1 MTVQKIYQQIDAY
14 TQNPLGEMRVL
25 DSCPVGKGGR
35 QGDVYLYAIASFD
48 PTHATLVEDRQL
60 APGTSSG
67 SRHTV
72 SDSVKVWKPSNFNTC
87 ENTPLGFKMVGYV
100 VEADTRWTL
109 MHPEHPDAS
118 VPAGTYQIC
127 YQVDPSTMQRVLD

>member
-1 MTVQKIYQQIDAY
+1 MTIQKIYKNIDLYA
-14 TQNPLGEMRVL
+14 QSPLGEMRVV

-35 QGDVYLYAIASFD
+35 QGDVYIVAIADFD
-48 PTHATLVEDRQL
+48 RANSKLVPERQL
-60 APGTSSG
+60 APGTSNG

-72 SDSVKVWKPSNFNTC
+72 SDSVKVWKPANFNIC
-87 ENTPLGFKMVGYV
+87 ENTALGFKMIGYV
-100 VEADTRWTL
+100 IEADTRWTL

-118 VPAGTYQIC
+118 MPEGVYQIC